1 MQKSL
6 MILFQSICQMNQNEN
21 SYFDKLIDEYSKE
34 KVWIVLSGRSE
45 RMTDRKENYVENS
58 TNI

>member
-1 MQKSL
+1 
-6 MILFQSICQMNQNEN
+6 MNQNEN